1 MLIAAEELKFEYAEK
16 LRDGIKDLEG
26 QLQEVAS

>member
-1 MLIAAEELKFEYAEK
+1 MLIAAEELKFEYAEM
-16 LRDGIKDLEG
+16 LRDETKDLEG